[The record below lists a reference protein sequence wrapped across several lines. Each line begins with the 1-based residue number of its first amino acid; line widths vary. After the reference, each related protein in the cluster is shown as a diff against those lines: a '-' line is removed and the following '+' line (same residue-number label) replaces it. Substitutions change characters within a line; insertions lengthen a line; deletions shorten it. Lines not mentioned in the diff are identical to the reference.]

1 MIATLRTTT
10 GREGV
15 VIDSIVTRVQNKK
28 IPIKSVFHTEDL
40 RGYIFIEA
48 DDTMMIDEAVKGLPH
63 IRGIV
68 ATNVQLDEL
77 EKFIVPEK
85 REIILDVGDVIEVT
99 GGPFKGEKAKITRVD
114 ETKGEATIELL
125 EAPIPIPVTVPTT
138 SLRLHEKKKRE

>member
-1 MIATLRTTT
+1 MISTIRTTT

-15 VIDSIVTRVQNKK
+15 VIEAIVTRAQNRK
-28 IPIKSVFHTEDL
+28 IPLKSVFHSDDL

-48 DDTMMIDEAVKGLPH
+48 DDAAHIGAAIQGMPH
-63 IRGIV
+63 VRGMV
-68 ATNVQLDEL
+68 ATNVQLAEL
-77 EKFIVPEK
+77 EKFLVPEK
-85 REIILDVGDVIEVT
+85 REIKLNIGDIVEVT

-138 SLRLHEKKKRE
+138 SLRLHEKKKTE

>member
-1 MIATLRTTT
+1 MIATVRTTT

-15 VIDSIVTRVQNKK
+15 VIDAIVTRVQNKK
-28 IPIKSVFHTEDL
+28 IPMKSVFYSEDL

-48 DDTMMIDEAVKGLPH
+48 GSAENINSAIQGMPH
-63 IRGIV
+63 IRGMV
-68 ATNVQLDEL
+68 ATNVQIQEL

-85 REIILDVGDVIEVT
+85 REIKLEIGDVVEVV

-114 ETKGEATIELL
+114 ETNSEATIELL

-138 SLRLHEKKKRE
+138 SLRLHEKKKVG